1 MLAGYESDDS
11 DEPPAQTR
19 DSDEP
24 PAQACG
30 GSSSST
36 APSYVPDSNKTPK
49 ALPVPRKKV
58 VNYDSL
64 IRGVSKPLNFKAS
77 EDEYV
82 PALPRSRPGL
92 LSSLPPPKK
101 AKTREVV
108 IPPGLDIDLPKSP
121 PKRESDEEEEE
132 EEKEEA
138 VATSFFNFAEDEA
151 MPEEAIIPVSV
162 LEPIAEEPAPV
173 EKEEEEPKPK
183 RPILPLCMMAGL
195 TANERQELRD
205 AENSNSI
212 TDVRGENLND
222 PQWFLKSAGKKTTVT
237 GIITDVFE
245 SQADK
250 VGESTGLQKRKHQIN
265 SLAQEYIQHGAEWME
280 KSAINKGDQGK
291 TAKKYGW

>member
-11 DEPPAQTR
+11 DEPPAQT
-19 DSDEP
+19 
-24 PAQACG
+24 CG

-36 APSYVPDSNKTPK
+36 AP
-49 ALPVPRKKV
+49 RKKV
-58 VNYDSL
+58 VNYNSL
-64 IRGVSKPLNFKAS
+64 IRGVSKPLNFQAP

-82 PALPRSRPGL
+82 LPLPRSRPGL

-108 IPPGLDIDLPKSP
+108 IPPGLDLPKSP

-132 EEKEEA
+132 EEEEKEEEEA

-151 MPEEAIIPVSV
+151 MPEEAIIPV

-173 EKEEEEPKPK
+173 EEEEEPKPK
-183 RPILPLCMMAGL
+183 RAILPLCMMAGL
-195 TANERQELRD
+195 TAKEIQELRD
-205 AENSNSI
+205 AENTNSI

-222 PQWFLKSAGKKTTVT
+222 PQWYLKSAGKKTTVT

-265 SLAQEYIQHGAEWME
+265 SLAQEYIRNGAELME
-280 KSAINKGDQGK
+280 KSAIIKGDQGK